1 MNGTGNT
8 MSDERPADLP
18 ALRDA
23 LRAFAA
29 ERDWDQFHTPRNLAA
44 SISIESAELL
54 EQFQWADRDKD
65 SLTPDELAAI
75 RHEIADVLVYLVRL
89 ADKLDIDP
97 IAAAYEKMA
106 LNAKKYPVEKS
117 RGSIRKYDRL

>member
-1 MNGTGNT
+1 
-8 MSDERPADLP
+8 MSDEHSPDLP

-29 ERDWDQFHTPRNLAA
+29 ERDWDQFHSPRNLAA

-54 EQFQWADRDKD
+54 EHFQWADRDKD